1 MRFARTALMAAA
13 LGVAMLTV
21 AGPAMADDR
30 PHATPSPVPSKQA
43 ARPSPVPSRQAA
55 RPSAVPSRQV
65 TRPSAVPVAG
75 SRTEDPRQVVEI
87 PRGAPET
94 GGGPGA
100 NPLLPLGGA
109 LLAAGAGT
117 GVLVLRRRAHDQ
129 A

>member
-1 MRFARTALMAAA
+1 MRFARTALTAAA
-13 LGVAMLTV
+13 FSVAMLTA
-21 AGPAMADDR
+21 AGPAMADDS
-30 PHATPSPVPSKQA
+30 PQATPKPVPSERA
-43 ARPSPVPSRQAA
+43 ASPTPVPSR
-55 RPSAVPSRQV
+55 
-65 TRPSAVPVAG
+65 
-75 SRTEDPRQVVEI
+75 EI

-117 GVLVLRRRAHDQ
+117 GVLVLRRRASDQ